1 MYFQLLIVNETCQL
15 PCFSRASDVQTPF
28 MKRAILLVA
37 FGVGSAQGQSA
48 LMHFDFL
55 VRQRY
60 PGIPVRWAFS
70 SHLLRE
76 RMTLARKKSDSV
88 FKAVRRLALE
98 RFAQVAVQPLQTI
111 PGQEHA
117 AVAAEVENA
126 AAQDGIV
133 CRIGAPLLA
142 TDDDVHDAA
151 RALVRHL
158 PADRTAGEAVV
169 FMGHGTRHEAVSRY
183 ADLAHAVRSHDSH
196 VHVGAMCGAM
206 TLDHILPLL
215 TSARVWLLPLLS
227 VVGRHAL
234 QDMAGGG
241 AYSWRSRIEACG
253 RQCRPVLK
261 GLAEHA
267 EVAEIWLRHLD
278 ACLGSLPGRSG

>member
-1 MYFQLLIVNETCQL
+1 
-15 PCFSRASDVQTPF
+15 

-48 LMHFDFL
+48 LMHFDCL

-117 AVAAEVENA
+117 AVTAEVENA

-142 TDDDVHDAA
+142 TDDDVRDAA

-158 PADRTAGEAVV
+158 PAVRLL
-169 FMGHGTRHEAVSRY
+169 FSWGTERGTKPCPAMRIWRIPC
-183 ADLAHAVRSHDSH
+183 APMT
-196 VHVGAMCGAM
+196 AMCMWEPCAA
-206 TLDHILPLL
+206 P
-215 TSARVWLLPLLS
+215 
-227 VVGRHAL
+227 
-234 QDMAGGG
+234 
-241 AYSWRSRIEACG
+241 
-253 RQCRPVLK
+253 
-261 GLAEHA
+261 
-267 EVAEIWLRHLD
+267 
-278 ACLGSLPGRSG
+278 